1 MKDKLDDERIEET
14 DMEKSQKRQEF
25 LNIINSR
32 ITGVQNRPHR

>member
-32 ITGVQNRPHR
+32 ITGVKNRPHR